1 MNFFNSSQ
9 YQISVSHSPDD
20 DDGAAVVSSES
31 NCYSLQIIC
40 TLTIT
45 KQTFKDRPIGFLASF
60 YDFCDRYRY

>member
-1 MNFFNSSQ
+1 MNFFNTSQ
-9 YQISVSHSPDD
+9 YQISVSHSP

-45 KQTFKDRPIGFLASF
+45 KQTFKDRPIVVLASF